1 MADDLTD
8 VIHTLEERRAEH
20 VRQTGLL
27 DQAIDSLRALAGT
40 GPAATTEQVSAPPS
54 AKAPQRPATA
64 LQRQGAPSVSRAVID
79 LAAEADRQW
88 SPEEMLTEFKARD
101 IPFDVADLQNS
112 VFSALSRAHR
122 KGALVRPAPGRY
134 RSAKFTPEAEE
145 PAPQEWASEVP
156 ESWLSGVQEAEV
168 ATG

>member
-40 GPAATTEQVSAPPS
+40 GPAAAAEQVSAPPS
-54 AKAPQRPATA
+54 ATAPQRPATA
-64 LQRQGAPSVSRAVID
+64 LQRSAPSVSQAVID
-79 LAAEADRQW
+79 LAAEEDRQW

-122 KGALVRPAPGRY
+122 KGALVRPTPGRY
-134 RSAKFTPEAEE
+134 RSAKFAPEAEE
-145 PAPQEWASEVP
+145 PAPQEWSSEVP
-156 ESWLSGVQEAEV
+156 ESWLPGIQEAEAAV
-168 ATG
+168 R